1 MQSKQV
7 KQVNDGTS
15 HKTTK
20 QGERKGEEKERKGE
34 ERRRIDGQTVN
45 KKGNIIIS

>member
-1 MQSKQV
+1 MMEPP
-7 KQVNDGTS
+7 
-15 HKTTK
+15 TK
-20 QGERKGEEKERKGE
+20 QLNKERGRRKKRRRERKGEEKERKGE